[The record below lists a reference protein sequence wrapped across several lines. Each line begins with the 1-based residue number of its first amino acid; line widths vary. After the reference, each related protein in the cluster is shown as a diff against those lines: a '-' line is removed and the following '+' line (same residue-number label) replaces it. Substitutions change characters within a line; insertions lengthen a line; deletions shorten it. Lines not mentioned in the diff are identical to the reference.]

1 MNEEKIDEVEFLKEE
16 SLADLIVTIDKVS
29 LMPLGL
35 EPYRDSHV
43 AGFGMLQAMTDIRCD
58 NAVFN
63 VLAIELGKDYFIKFF
78 NFTEKECRSLDLKF
92 LMDYLSIAA
101 NNRYDIK
108 HRKLWCTK
116 LVDIRRN
123 PKSNN
128 FEGYL

>member
-16 SLADLIVTIDKVS
+16 SLADLIATIDKVS

-35 EPYRDSHV
+35 KPYSNSHV
-43 AGFGMLQAMTDIRCD
+43 AGFGMLQAMTDIRCE
-58 NAVFN
+58 NSVFN

-78 NFTEKECRSLDLKF
+78 NFTEKECSSLDLKF

-116 LVDIRRN
+116 LVDIKRKPR
-123 PKSNN
+123 SMM
-128 FEGYL
+128 EGFR